1 MIASK
6 TIGNAAKYLALSMVV
21 MILASCENEFSN
33 IDEDKINNNI
43 SAQDRILIDA
53 NNKLSI
59 DLLRASF
66 ENNDTSNFF
75 FSPVS
80 TGMALGMLYNSVG
93 ETERTTIEQVAGYE
107 LLELKEINK
116 SYNQLL
122 NFLALKGGKM
132 QLSCA
137 NSMWFSSDISINE
150 DYRSTM
156 MAYYD
161 AEVSE
166 INFSKKTS
174 MQYIN
179 NWGHLKTNGQITG
192 LITTPPAQ
200 NSRIVMVNAFGLNT
214 SWPNGNYFTGSGSF
228 SSWTGKKT
236 VIPMINISDTYTG
249 LSNESGIQFIE
260 FGLKDENLR
269 FAAIQLQD
277 SDVLESLLSK
287 LTPSRLDNLAKNSHY
302 SYSNLSIPK
311 MPTSENISL
320 KPALSSYGL
329 ASMFSKNADLSPSFT
344 STNKSLSDIEQAA
357 LLQFNQPDLQN
368 SVTQFINP
376 VLSTQTLDLPF
387 LYFIT
392 EKTSG
397 AILFAGYYL
406 GPTE

>member
-1 MIASK
+1 VA
-6 TIGNAAKYLALSMVV
+6 VV
-21 MILASCENEFSN
+21 ILTSCEKELSKM
-33 IDEDKINNNI
+33 DEDKINSNI
-43 SAQDRILIDA
+43 SSQDRILIDA

-93 ETERTTIEQVAGYE
+93 NAERETIEQVAGYE
-107 LLELKEINK
+107 SLELMEINK
-116 SYNQLL
+116 SYNQFL
-122 NFLALKGGKM
+122 NFLAMKGGKM
-132 QLSCA
+132 QIVCA

-161 AEVSE
+161 AEISE

-192 LITTPPAQ
+192 LIATPPAL

-214 SWPNGNYFTGSGSF
+214 SWTNGGYFNSSGSF
-228 SSWTGKKT
+228 SSWNGKKAIIPT
-236 VIPMINISDTYTG
+236 VNLSDTYAG
-249 LSNESGIQFIE
+249 ISNETGIQFME
-260 FGLKDENLR
+260 FGLKDEDLR
-269 FAAIQLQD
+269 FSTIQLQ
-277 SDVLESLLSK
+277 SSETLQSLLNN
-287 LTPSRLDNLAKNSHY
+287 LTPTRLDNLAKNA
-302 SYSNLSIPK
+302 SYTITNISLPAIPVA
-311 MPTSENISL
+311 ENISI
-320 KPALSSYGL
+320 KPVLSTYGL
-329 ASMFSKNADLSPSFT
+329 KAVFSQSADLSPSFNSANRVVSDMEQT
-344 STNKSLSDIEQAA
+344 AMLEFSHPELQHTASEFTN
-357 LLQFNQPDLQN
+357 PDLQIKSLN
-368 SVTQFINP
+368 
-376 VLSTQTLDLPF
+376 LPF

-392 EKTSG
+392 EKQTG

-406 GPTE
+406 SPTE

>member
-1 MIASK
+1 LDFITISK
-6 TIGNAAKYLALSMVV
+6 TVGNTAKYLTLFVAVV
-21 MILASCENEFSN
+21 ILTSCEKELSKM
-33 IDEDKINNNI
+33 DEDKINSNL
-43 SAQDRILIDA
+43 SSQDRILIEA

-93 ETERTTIEQVAGYE
+93 NAERETIEQVAGYE
-107 LLELKEINK
+107 SLELMEINK

-122 NFLALKGGKM
+122 NFLAFKGGKM

-192 LITTPPAQ
+192 LIATPPAQ
-200 NSRIVMVNAFGLNT
+200 NSRIVMVNAFGFCVQI
-214 SWPNGNYFTGSGSF
+214 PNRRN
-228 SSWTGKKT
+228 
-236 VIPMINISDTYTG
+236 
-249 LSNESGIQFIE
+249 
-260 FGLKDENLR
+260 
-269 FAAIQLQD
+269 
-277 SDVLESLLSK
+277 
-287 LTPSRLDNLAKNSHY
+287 
-302 SYSNLSIPK
+302 
-311 MPTSENISL
+311 
-320 KPALSSYGL
+320 
-329 ASMFSKNADLSPSFT
+329 
-344 STNKSLSDIEQAA
+344 
-357 LLQFNQPDLQN
+357 
-368 SVTQFINP
+368 
-376 VLSTQTLDLPF
+376 
-387 LYFIT
+387 
-392 EKTSG
+392 
-397 AILFAGYYL
+397 
-406 GPTE
+406 